1 MPKTLRSQVILAI
14 SLLDNGEW
22 RRAANLSSRILATY
36 PLYVVA
42 YTLVA
47 RAYLGLGELGTTA
60 KLLQRVLSA
69 DPENAEAYMY
79 LGLIYHTSGAYPRAE
94 SCLLRANELAPSDI
108 RVRQA
113 MSQLYYKPID
123 AAPGSYPLTRFAL
136 ARIYKREKMFG
147 LALAELELLHQQ
159 LPRRLDITVEL
170 CETFWQSGQNIQ
182 AAEVASELLTNNP
195 WCLKANLLL
204 GKLWLNSVHD
214 EYARSCLDLAQALDP
229 ENRWAQALL
238 GKASPL
244 PARIATLSWDDE
256 DTWFEKDQG
265 YLLEIDG
272 DEEPE
277 APPPFE

>member
-1 MPKTLRSQVILAI
+1 MPKSLRSQVILAI
-14 SLLDNGEW
+14 NLLDNGEW

-42 YTLVA
+42 YLLVA

-69 DPENAEAYMY
+69 DPENAEAYLH
-79 LGLIYHTSGAYPRAE
+79 LGLIFHASGAYPRAE
-94 SCLLRANELAPSDI
+94 SCLLRANELAPGDI

-113 MSQLYYKPID
+113 LQADDKSLD
-123 AAPGSYPLTRFAL
+123 GTSDNYPLTRYAL
-136 ARIYKREKMFG
+136 ARIYKRQGLFE
-147 LALAELELLHQQ
+147 LALPELELLHKQ
-159 LPRRLDITVEL
+159 LPQRIDIMLGL
-170 CETFWQSGQNIQ
+170 CETLWLAGSNAE
-182 AAEVASELLTNNP
+182 AAEVASQLLAADP

-204 GKLWLNSVHD
+204 GKLWLNSAHD

-244 PARIATLSWDDE
+244 PARIATLNWDDDE
-256 DTWFEKDQG
+256 ATFDTDQG
-265 YLLEIDG
+265 YLIELDG
-272 DEEPE
+272 EDTDT
-277 APPPFE
+277 